1 MSDIRLVNVCK
12 SFGQEKVL
20 INYNL
25 SVSAGSFFAL
35 LGPSGCGKTTILRLL
50 AGFEQVDSGQIF
62 LGNQDITNLPANER
76 SINTVF
82 QNYALFPH
90 LNVFDNVAYSLRIKK
105 LPNELI
111 TQKVLKILHTV
122 HLDKQVYKTI
132 DQLSGGQQQRVALAR
147 AVINEPDV
155 LLLDEPLAALDLK
168 LRERV
173 LVELIELQQ
182 KLKTTFIYITHDQD
196 EALAVADQMAIM
208 NHDGRIEQIGE
219 PGQIYDQPKTAFV
232 AKFVGTTNIIKGA
245 CASTYLENIKN
256 VEKSDLLIYLEGVD
270 KNLNLNRDKLILNL
284 SDQELVNRKFS
295 FSLRPEKIVLTKT
308 DEPLIGYDNAL
319 QGQVISVIYHGKSTL
334 YRLRV
339 NDGFVLTVFDQN
351 RGQNGFSE
359 ASVGDLVY
367 MHWCSTDVILLA
379 D

>member
-1 MSDIRLVNVCK
+1 MSDIRLVNVSK

-20 INYNL
+20 TNYNL

-62 LGNQDITNLPANER
+62 LGDQDITNLPANER

-90 LNVFDNVAYSLRIKK
+90 LNVFENVAYSLRIKK
-105 LPNELI
+105 LPNELVE
-111 TQKVLKILHTV
+111 QKVLKILHTV

-208 NHDGRIEQIGE
+208 NHDGKIEQIGE
-219 PGQIYDQPKTAFV
+219 PGQIYDKPKTAFV
-232 AKFVGTTNIIKGA
+232 AKFVGTTNIIKGV
-245 CASTYLENIKN
+245 CDLASLENIKN
-256 VEKSDLLIYLEGVD
+256 VDKSDLLIYLEGVD
-270 KNLNLNRDKLILNL
+270 KSLNLNRDKLILNL
-284 SDQELVNRKFS
+284 AGQELLNRKFS
-295 FSLRPEKIVLTKT
+295 FSLRPEKIILTKK
-308 DEPLIGYDNAL
+308 DEPLIGYDNSL

-351 RGQNGFSE
+351 RGQNGFNE
-359 ASVGDLVY
+359 AVVGDFVY
-367 MHWCSTDVILLA
+367 MHWCSTDVVLLA